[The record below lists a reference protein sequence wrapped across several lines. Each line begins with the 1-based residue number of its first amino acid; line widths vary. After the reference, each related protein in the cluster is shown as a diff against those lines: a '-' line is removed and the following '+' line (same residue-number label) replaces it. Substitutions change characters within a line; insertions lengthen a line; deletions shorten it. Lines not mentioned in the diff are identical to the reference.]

1 MENLPRCRRVSNF
14 SVILFSVSAGM
25 RWSVSQNLGKAS
37 ERPRKKLIKWIL
49 MKEQISWVVIRACL
63 RCDEFWLAALFFP
76 LQQIRVK
83 IKKKT
88 THEKEKRIIFK
99 TRQDTRTHAT
109 IWACDLWRGKKILF
123 HSPSR
128 CCLLLFFL
136 DVFNKKTAV
145 KNEILC
151 YFLSF
156 LFLDKRSVGDRS
168 CSGAGAYMRMPFRL
182 PQKKR
187 WKKRKKHNI
196 FSLTPHHHL
205 LNIIWI
211 QFDWN
216 HFDKKPVFKY
226 SFFTSRCSFFFF
238 TSRASL
244 TFFFGFLACFLVYC
258 KRVSEWERMEKSRTR
273 EPTKKRRTR
282 SEYTLFF
289 LHHHH
294 HHDDRISQLTTP
306 VCGVCPLSSRA
317 LLSPPTYYPSLTHSP
332 PSIPPRYP
340 SFWLALAREL
350 PSTIE
355 MKSFTKTVEIKN
367 LI

>member
-1 MENLPRCRRVSNF
+1 
-14 SVILFSVSAGM
+14 
-25 RWSVSQNLGKAS
+25 
-37 ERPRKKLIKWIL
+37 

-83 IKKKT
+83 IKKKET

-109 IWACDLWRGKKILF
+109 IWACNLWRGKKILF

-182 PQKKR
+182 PQKYKR
-187 WKKRKKHNI
+187 KKKHNI

-216 HFDKKPVFKY
+216 HFDKKKPVFKY
-226 SFFTSRCSFFFF
+226 SFFTSRCSFFFS

-273 EPTKKRRTR
+273 EPAKKRRTR

-289 LHHHH
+289 
-294 HHDDRISQLTTP
+294 SSSSPSSWWSNLTTHNSSVWCVP
-306 VCGVCPLSSRA
+306 PQLSRSS
-317 LLSPPTYYPSLTHSP
+317 LPPTYYPSLTHSP

-340 SFWLALAREL
+340 SFWLALARAPKHDRNEKFYEN
-350 PSTIE
+350 SGDK
-355 MKSFTKTVEIKN
+355 KSH